1 MESETLNGSIPDK
14 TGRMSNHMKRNNMRN
29 RAFTLV
35 EIMIVVLIIG
45 ILMAIAVPN
54 FVKARESSR
63 KNSCIA
69 NLKQVDSA
77 KEQWAMD
84 NKKDAGATVAMT
96 DLVGATLYLKAT
108 PACPSSGT
116 YTVNN
121 IGTNPTCSVSLHV
134 LP

>member
-1 MESETLNGSIPDK
+1 MQ
-14 TGRMSNHMKRNNMRN
+14 RN

-63 KNSCIA
+63 RNTCIA
-69 NLKQVDSA
+69 NLKQIDSA

-84 NKKDAGATVAMT
+84 QRKNAGDACAMT
-96 DLVGATLYLKAT
+96 DLVGTAAYLKAT
-108 PACPSSGT
+108 PTCPSGGT
-116 YTVNN
+116 YTVSNV
-121 IGTNPTCSVSLHV
+121 GTNPTCSVSTHSLQ
-134 LP
+134 

>member
-1 MESETLNGSIPDK
+1 
-14 TGRMSNHMKRNNMRN
+14 MKQFTNRN

-63 KNSCIA
+63 KSACVSS
-69 NLKQVDSA
+69 LKQIDSA

-96 DLVGATLYLKAT
+96 NLVGATLYIKAT
-108 PACPSSGT
+108 PACPSGGT

-121 IGTNPTCSVSLHV
+121 VGTNPTCSSSGHTL
-134 LP
+134 

>member
-1 MESETLNGSIPDK
+1 MN
-14 TGRMSNHMKRNNMRN
+14 RFMNRN

-54 FVKARESSR
+54 FVKARDSSR
-63 KNSCIA
+63 KSSCIA
-69 NLKQVDSA
+69 NLKQIDQG

-84 NKKDAGATVAMT
+84 NKKNSGDTVAMT
-96 DLVGATLYLKAT
+96 DLVGATAYIKAT
-108 PACPSSGT
+108 PTCPSGGS
-116 YTVNN
+116 YTVGNV
-121 IGTNPTCSVSLHV
+121 GTNPTCSISGHA

>member
-1 MESETLNGSIPDK
+1 
-14 TGRMSNHMKRNNMRN
+14 MKRNNMRKG
-29 RAFTLV
+29 AFTLV

-54 FVKARESSR
+54 FVKARDSSR

-69 NLKQVDSA
+69 NLKQIDSA

-84 NKKDAGATVAMT
+84 NKKDAGPAVAFS
-96 DLVGATLYLKAT
+96 DLVGATLYVKANPT
-108 PACPSSGT
+108 CASGGT
-116 YTVNN
+116 YTVNAV
-121 IGTNPTCSVSLHV
+121 GTNPACDKTGHA

>member
-1 MESETLNGSIPDK
+1 MNRLFK
-14 TGRMSNHMKRNNMRN
+14 RN

-63 KNSCIA
+63 KQTCIS
-69 NLKQVDSA
+69 NLKQIDQA

-84 NKKDAGATVAMT
+84 NRKNAGDAAAFT
-96 DLVGATLYLKAT
+96 DIVGANAYLKSQ
-108 PACPSSGT
+108 PECPSGGT
-116 YTVNN
+116 YTVAA
-121 IGTNPTCSVSLHV
+121 IGTNPTCNIAGHV

>member
-1 MESETLNGSIPDK
+1 M
-14 TGRMSNHMKRNNMRN
+14 NHRRPTARRNK
-29 RAFTLV
+29 AFTLV

-54 FVKARESSR
+54 FIKARENSR
-63 KNSCIA
+63 RSSCIA
-69 NLKQVDSA
+69 NLKQIDSA

-84 NKKDAGATVAMT
+84 NKAASGAAVLMSDIAGVYMKGAAT
-96 DLVGATLYLKAT
+96 G
-108 PACPSSGT
+108 PACPAGGA

-121 IGTNPTCSVSLHV
+121 VGTNPTCSLSAGPELHV

>member
-1 MESETLNGSIPDK
+1 MNK
-14 TGRMSNHMKRNNMRN
+14 RN

-63 KNSCIA
+63 SKSCIA
-69 NLKQVDSA
+69 NLKQIDSA

-84 NKKDAGATVAMT
+84 AQKDAGDAAAMT
-96 DLVGATLYLKAT
+96 NLVGATLYLKAT
-108 PACPSSGT
+108 PTCPSAGT
-116 YTVNN
+116 YTVNAV
-121 IGTNPTCSVSLHV
+121 GTNPTCNKTGHTL
-134 LP
+134 